1 MATRFRSQT
10 CDDAATFFSRRSRD
24 DPGAEGR
31 ADAEIARLRA
41 ELALVTALMHDN
53 IDLAIARGPS
63 LDALE
68 AQSEQLVLASQRMLA
83 GAQQLSKPA
92 RPPLHGLRRLGR
104 WLVAP
109 FAWSA
114 HMNWTTWRLI
124 YHRQFLA
131 VFRSRAIIAGEMSR
145 ASSERERD
153 AARQRLFERQAS
165 LGFRLVNPG
174 GVKHWETS
182 PRTRRLWIKEHGVLS
197 MMMLIEYRPQQRS
210 AANAEAE
217 AEAERLLS
225 DGAAAPA

>member
-53 IDLAIARGPS
+53 IDLALARGPS

-83 GAQQLSKPA
+83 GAQELSRPA
-92 RPPLHGLRRLGR
+92 RPRLHRLRRLGR

-109 FAWSA
+109 WAYSA
-114 HMNWTTWRLI
+114 NMTWTTWRLI
-124 YHRQFLA
+124 YHRQFLTCC
-131 VFRSRAIIAGEMSR
+131 RAGRFIGDC
-145 ASSERERD
+145 ASQRERE
-153 AARQRLFERQAS
+153 AASQCAFERQAS

-197 MMMLIEYRPQQRS
+197 MRFEYRPPQRR
-210 AANAEAE
+210 AAEAE
-217 AEAERLLS
+217 ELPSARS
-225 DGAAAPA
+225 QPQP